1 MGQNIFRLFKT
12 FRLRSFE
19 GILINHFVKL
29 KVNRIKVPMCE
40 KLREIN

>member
-19 GILINHFVKL
+19 GILMNHFVEL
-29 KVNRIKVPMCE
+29 KDNRVKVPMRE
-40 KLREIN
+40 KL